1 MGSNSKILNKYT
13 NAIKDDISI
22 MENSSKGINS
32 KVFFELVELSGLNKN
47 LLAEEI
53 FDISLKTMQR
63 YHKENLTLNA
73 RNSEIALKLL
83 SLFKK
88 GEEIF
93 GNMSSFY
100 SWINKPAYGLGNQI
114 PVKLMNTNTGIDLI
128 AEELIRLEYGALA

>member
-128 AEELIRLEYGALA
+128 EEELIRLEYGALA